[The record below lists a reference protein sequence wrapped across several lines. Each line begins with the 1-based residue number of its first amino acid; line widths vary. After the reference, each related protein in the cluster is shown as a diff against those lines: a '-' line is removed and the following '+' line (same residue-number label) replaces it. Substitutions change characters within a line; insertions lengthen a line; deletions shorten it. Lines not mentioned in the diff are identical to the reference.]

1 MIGKLRIAL
10 GVLLIVGAAVVGM
23 VGWSRGSAPPPVTD
37 NASTVTRAAQT
48 AAAGLAMELEFLRS
62 RARMAAGLEPLR
74 AALSSRVD
82 AATLID
88 LFATED
94 WWRPYRDE
102 VIASRVVVGDS
113 VAHHGPVD
121 LGTFDQ
127 SVVAGA
133 RRNQQAGEVV
143 AVGGRPL
150 VIAAARVDLNMKGDP
165 VVVLAMPLELKMLEG
180 VAARTKLSLVLTD
193 GRSPLLMAGSE
204 DHREFLESLVRRVD
218 TATVIDG
225 KSGREAAR
233 IPLSKTMSLWAARS
247 TAVAAPAASPRNVLF
262 GGAGALGVAGLALL
276 LLRSGPRRPP
286 TFAPAY
292 EVEPEP
298 TLPFGTSSSHPR
310 VTHHRVGPVLGSVSG
325 PIRAVTSSQPGL
337 SRQHHRRA
345 LPPPQPLPPPPI
357 DIHSDLP
364 TDLPDTQV
372 DAAAEMPVTVVPV
385 SEETSKL
392 FGRYRIL
399 ERLGSGGMSE
409 VYTAVAHG
417 AEGFSR
423 TFVIKRLRPELAHN
437 KEAVNQF
444 IDEAR
449 VQASLAHS
457 NIVQVFDFGM
467 MGGEYFMIEEYILG
481 RDLARVS
488 SRCVERTG
496 FRLDP
501 RLVYFMAYET
511 LQALSYSHGKKGRDG
526 EPLGI
531 VHRDVSASNVMLS
544 SAGEVKLFDFGIAKA
559 NRRQS
564 QTQAGMV
571 KGNANF
577 MSPEQA
583 RGQSVDRR
591 SDLFSLG
598 LVIYF
603 LLTNQLLYTGDNDLD
618 ILYRAACGP
627 SPEDL
632 EALRRVPPPAAE
644 ILLRALAVD
653 PGARFQSAEQFAAAL
668 APHATGMK
676 AEAAS
681 LMELLFGDELRREA
695 A

>member
-10 GVLLIVGAAVVGM
+10 GVLLIVGAAVTGL
-23 VGWSRGSAPPPVTD
+23 VGWGRGSAPPPVTESSG
-37 NASTVTRAAQT
+37 STVTRAAQ
-48 AAAGLAMELEFLRS
+48 AAANALTMELEFLRS
-62 RARMAAGLEPLR
+62 RAKMAAGLEPLR

-82 AATLID
+82 VATLVD

-94 WWRPYRDE
+94 WWRPFRDE
-102 VIASRVVVGDS
+102 VIASRLVVGDL

-121 LGTFDQ
+121 LGTADQ
-127 SVVAGA
+127 TVVAAA
-133 RRNQQAGEVV
+133 RRSQQAGEVV
-143 AVGGRPL
+143 AVNGRPF
-150 VIAAARVDLNMKGDP
+150 IFAAARVDLNIKGDP
-165 VVVLAMPLELKMLEG
+165 VVVLAVPLELRTLEA
-180 VAARTKLSLVLTD
+180 VSARTKLSLVLTD
-193 GRSPLLMAGSE
+193 GKASLLLAGA
-204 DHREFLESLVRRVD
+204 DNQREFLESLVRRAD
-218 TATVIDG
+218 TATVVDG
-225 KSGREAAR
+225 KNGREAAR
-233 IPLSKTMSLWAARS
+233 IPMSKTMSLWAARS
-247 TAVAAPAASPRNVLF
+247 TAIPEPPRSARGLLF

-276 LLRSGPRRPP
+276 LARAGKRQPS
-286 TFAPAY
+286 FVPAY

-298 TLPFGTSSSHPR
+298 TLPFGTGHHPR
-310 VTHHRVGPVLGSVSG
+310 ATARVGAVLSSVSA
-325 PIRAVTSSQPGL
+325 PVRAVGISRSVGV
-337 SRQHHRRA
+337 SRQMPRRA
-345 LPPPQPLPPPPI
+345 LLPAPVPERPPEP
-357 DIHSDLP
+357 HSDLP

-372 DAAAEMPVTVVPV
+372 DASADLPVTVVPV
-385 SEETSKL
+385 TDESSKL
-392 FGRYRIL
+392 FGRYRVL

-423 TFVIKRLRPELAHN
+423 TFVIKRLKPELAHN

-449 VQASLAHS
+449 VQAGLAHS

-488 SRCVERTG
+488 GRCLERTG

-501 RLVYFMAYET
+501 RLVYYIAYET
-511 LQALSYSHGKKGRDG
+511 LQALAFSHGKRGRDG

-531 VHRDVSASNVMLS
+531 VHRDVSASNIMVS

-559 NRRQS
+559 NRRQT

-583 RGQSVDRR
+583 RGQVVDRR
-591 SDLFSLG
+591 SDLYSLG
-598 LVIYF
+598 LVMYF
-603 LLTNQLLYTGDNDLD
+603 GLTNQLLYTGENDLD

-627 SPEDL
+627 TPEDL
-632 EALRRVPPPAAE
+632 EAIRRVAPPAAD

-653 PGARFQSAEQFAAAL
+653 PDARFQTAEQFAAAL
-668 APHATGMK
+668 APYATGMK

>member
-1 MIGKLRIAL
+1 VVQSNR
-10 GVLLIVGAAVVGM
+10 GV
-23 VGWSRGSAPPPVTD
+23 
-37 NASTVTRAAQT
+37 
-48 AAAGLAMELEFLRS
+48 FL
-62 RARMAAGLEPLR
+62 
-74 AALSSRVD
+74 
-82 AATLID
+82 
-88 LFATED
+88 
-94 WWRPYRDE
+94 
-102 VIASRVVVGDS
+102 
-113 VAHHGPVD
+113 
-121 LGTFDQ
+121 
-127 SVVAGA
+127 
-133 RRNQQAGEVV
+133 
-143 AVGGRPL
+143 
-150 VIAAARVDLNMKGDP
+150 
-165 VVVLAMPLELKMLEG
+165 
-180 VAARTKLSLVLTD
+180 
-193 GRSPLLMAGSE
+193 
-204 DHREFLESLVRRVD
+204 
-218 TATVIDG
+218 
-225 KSGREAAR
+225 
-233 IPLSKTMSLWAARS
+233 
-247 TAVAAPAASPRNVLF
+247 

-276 LLRSGPRRPP
+276 LLRGPRRPAAAQH
-286 TFAPAY
+286 FAPAY

-298 TLPFGTSSSHPR
+298 TLPFGTGHHPR
-310 VTHHRVGPVLGSVSG
+310 VTAPRVGAVLTSVSG
-325 PIRAVTSSQPGL
+325 PVRAVGGRVGTS
-337 SRQHHRRA
+337 RERRAPVA
-345 LPPPQPLPPPPI
+345 LPPPVPPPPPPS
-357 DIHSDLP
+357 DITDHDSDLP

-372 DAAAEMPVTVVPV
+372 DAAADLPVTVVPV
-385 SEETSKL
+385 SDEGSKL

-423 TFVIKRLRPELAHN
+423 TFVIKRLKPELAHT
-437 KEAVNQF
+437 KDAINQF

-488 SRCVERTG
+488 GRCVERTG

-501 RLVYFMAYET
+501 RLVFYMAYEA
-511 LQALSYSHGKKGRDG
+511 LQALGYSHSKRGRDG

-583 RGQSVDRR
+583 RGQVVDKR
-591 SDLFSLG
+591 SDLYSLG
-598 LVIYF
+598 LVMYF
-603 LLTNQLLYTGDNDLD
+603 CLTNQLLYTGENDLD

-627 SPEDL
+627 NQDDL
-632 EALRRVPPPAAE
+632 DAIARVGPPAAE
-644 ILLRALAVD
+644 ILMRALAVD
-653 PGARFQSAEQFAAAL
+653 PAARFQSADQFAAAL
-668 APHATGMK
+668 APHATGMQ

>member
-1 MIGKLRIAL
+1 MIGKLRIGL
-10 GVLLIVGAAVVGM
+10 GVLLIVGAAVVGL
-23 VGWSRGSAPPPVTD
+23 VGWGRSAPPPPVAD
-37 NASTVTRAAQT
+37 SGSTVTRAAQ
-48 AAAGLAMELEFLRS
+48 AAANALSMELEFLRS
-62 RARMAAGLEPLR
+62 RAKMAAGLEPLR
-74 AALSSRVD
+74 AALTSRVD
-82 AATLID
+82 VPTLVD

-94 WWRPYRDE
+94 WWRPFRDE
-102 VIASRVVVGDS
+102 VMASRLVVGDA

-121 LGTFDQ
+121 LGTADQ
-127 SVVAGA
+127 SVVAAA
-133 RRNQQAGEVV
+133 RRNQLAGEVV
-143 AVGGRPL
+143 AVNGRPL
-150 VIAAARVDLNMKGDP
+150 IIAASRVDLNIKGDP
-165 VVVLAMPLELKMLEG
+165 VIVVAMPLELKTLET
-180 VAARTKLSLVLTD
+180 VSTRTQLSLALTD
-193 GRSPLLMAGSE
+193 GRSSLLVAGA
-204 DHREFLESLVRRVD
+204 DAHRDFLEGLVRRTD
-218 TATVIDG
+218 TASVVDG
-225 KSGREAAR
+225 TNGREAAR
-233 IPLSKTMSLWAARS
+233 IPMSKTISLWAARA
-247 TAVAAPAASPRNVLF
+247 TAAPQLPRSNRGVFL

-276 LLRSGPRRPP
+276 LLRAPRRVLAQN
-286 TFAPAY
+286 FAPAY
-292 EVEPEP
+292 AVEPEP
-298 TLPFGTSSSHPR
+298 TLPFGSTGNHPR
-310 VTHHRVGPVLGSVSG
+310 VTAPRVGTVMTSVSA
-325 PIRAVTSSQPGL
+325 PVRAVGGTRVGTS
-337 SRQHHRRA
+337 RERRA
-345 LPPPQPLPPPPI
+345 PATLPPPMPPPRP
-357 DIHSDLP
+357 DPEADLP

-372 DAAAEMPVTVVPV
+372 DASADLPVTVVPV
-385 SEETSKL
+385 TEEGSKL

-423 TFVIKRLRPELAHN
+423 TFVIKRLKPELAHT
-437 KEAVNQF
+437 KDAINQF

-488 SRCVERTG
+488 GRCVERTG

-501 RLVYFMAYET
+501 RLVFYMAYEA
-511 LQALSYSHGKKGRDG
+511 LQALGYSHGKRGREG

-531 VHRDVSASNVMLS
+531 VHRDVSASNIMLS

-583 RGQSVDRR
+583 RGQVVDKR
-591 SDLFSLG
+591 SDLYSLG
-598 LVIYF
+598 LVMYF
-603 LLTNQLLYTGDNDLD
+603 CLTNQLLYTGENDLD

-627 SPEDL
+627 NQDDL
-632 EALRRVPPPAAE
+632 DAIARVGPPAAE
-644 ILLRALAVD
+644 ILMRALAVD
-653 PGARFQSAEQFAAAL
+653 PAARFQNADQFAAAL
-668 APHATGMK
+668 APHATGMQ

-681 LMELLFGDELRREA
+681 LMELLFGDEMRREA